1 MKSMLNRKM
10 IQTII
15 MAVTAMVLCT
25 AFYLQY
31 MDELIPCPLC
41 MMQRVMMIAL
51 LLAST
56 AAILMKKRCAQI
68 GLMSLMS
75 FFVLAGIIFA
85 ARQLYL
91 ESLPVPDTGMC
102 LPGIE
107 AVINKLPWDELIHAF
122 VWGSKTSCGEIS
134 WTFLNFSMAAWS
146 LLYFIFMALLLALC
160 WIKPIGDERV

>member
-1 MKSMLNRKM
+1 MKNMLHRQS
-10 IQTII
+10 IQMVII
-15 MAVTAMVLCT
+15 VVTAMVLCM

-51 LLAST
+51 FLICAVALF
-56 AAILMKKRCAQI
+56 MKKRCVQT

-75 FFVLAGIIFA
+75 VFVLAGVIFA

-107 AVINKLPWDELIHAF
+107 AVISKLPWDELIHAF

-160 WIKPIGDERV
+160 WIKPIGDERI